1 MQDKHHLKRRSSYF
15 KVTRLEIRRLYLIN
29 VRMLSTYSVRF
40 LITSSL
46 FAVGWVGRKQIRK
59 KQILT
64 LQFLADIFPP
74 FPNNCPWVSEVALT
88 VLF

>member
-1 MQDKHHLKRRSSYF
+1 MQDKHHLKRRASYF

-59 KQILT
+59 KT
-64 LQFLADIFPP
+64 NFDASIFGGYISSRPK
-74 FPNNCPWVSEVALT
+74 
-88 VLF
+88 